1 MAMTEMN
8 YPNSGGG
15 VDISDII
22 GVQTMMIAQSSRRNA
37 IYTAGISTIFIK
49 VGEAGTKT
57 MMLYDSPSAGS
68 AISPTIDT
76 TGALIDV
83 SNYNVVYTAG
93 SAATVLTHVIVRS

>member
-1 MAMTEMN
+1 MLVRA
-8 YPNSGGG
+8 SSGGGGGG

-22 GVQTMMIAQSSRRNA
+22 DVQTMMIAQTARRNA

-57 MMLYDSPSAGS
+57 MTLYDSQSGGS
-68 AISPTIDT
+68 AISSAIGT
-76 TGALIDV
+76 TGALVDV

-93 SAATVLTHVIVRS
+93 SAATVLTYVTVKS

>member
-1 MAMTEMN
+1 MFVRASN
-8 YPNSGGG
+8 GGGGG

-22 GVQTMMIAQSSRRNA
+22 DVQTMMLSQSTRRNA

-57 MMLYDSPSAGS
+57 ITLYDSQSGGS
-68 AISPTIDT
+68 AISSAIDT
-76 TGALIDV
+76 TGALVDV

-93 SAATVLTHVIVRS
+93 SAATVLTYVTVKS